1 MKLIESFNPSNQKL
15 NTTRNNEQSDRKI
28 INFYFCPEH
37 SCISTFKDEDE
48 LNNHI
53 ALGQHLTADEKMTGH
68 DIAKIQLFDKLH
80 EINLSTSK
88 TQTAATTSSSTIS
101 KLFDQLKAS
110 STIKYFITEG
120 WALEV
125 QKPRRPIDKNVKLF
139 IKTIMDEEKL
149 YSVKFTEKDF
159 VRRIRTA
166 RQ

>member
-1 MKLIESFNPSNQKL
+1 M
-15 NTTRNNEQSDRKI
+15 
-28 INFYFCPEH
+28 
-37 SCISTFKDEDE
+37 
-48 LNNHI
+48 
-53 ALGQHLTADEKMTGH
+53 GQHLTADEKMTGH

-88 TQTAATTSSSTIS
+88 TQTVTTTSSSAIS

-110 STIKYFITEG
+110 STIKYFTTEG
-120 WALEV
+120 WALKV